1 MRLAVVLMLGVAVVT
16 GGAAEPPAIPDG
28 EELRA
33 VVVESDDDLVE
44 VWIALPAN
52 VAADSVEVQ
61 LAGRVV
67 AVRARDDTGRLLR
80 SSPLQLREAVVED
93 GATAHSAGP
102 WLVVELRKDR
112 TPPPF

>member
-1 MRLAVVLMLGVAVVT
+1 MRLGLLLMMAVAVV
-16 GGAAEPPAIPDG
+16 GEASEQPAVPDA

-33 VVVESDDDLVE
+33 VIVENDGDTVE

-67 AVRARDDTGRLLR
+67 AVRARDDMGRALR
-80 SSPLQLREAVVED
+80 SAPLKLREAVVED
-93 GATAHSAGP
+93 GATARSTGP
-102 WLVVELRKDR
+102 WLVVELQKDVR
-112 TPPPF
+112 PPPF